1 MFEQER
7 EPVNAKIYM
16 HGDLAWNDFK
26 IMICRSTTPDMVK
39 MIAKIQE
46 FVAQQHRNSIRALSS
61 LRPHITYITGDV
73 MSSLSSPVS
82 TGSPA
87 VGKEENKDGWS
98 CGFRFVFI
106 VVAEKNYFGSRLE
119 ILLNLLTDCGT
130 FHWTFLRI

>member
-1 MFEQER
+1 
-7 EPVNAKIYM
+7 M

-87 VGKEENKDGWS
+87 VGKEENEDGWS

-119 ILLNLLTDCGT
+119 ILLNFLTDCGT